1 MYHCTR
7 IGKGYDDSCLLD
19 NGGYVAADAIASKN
33 ADVMFSF
40 KFATSMQLTVA
51 RSHTLHYS
59 TDITYFQI
67 GALSTCWIFFG
78 FLLLHLNL

>member
-40 KFATSMQLTVA
+40 KFATSMQGHTHYTTALI
-51 RSHTLHYS
+51 SHISKL
-59 TDITYFQI
+59 
-67 GALSTCWIFFG
+67 AL
-78 FLLLHLNL
+78 